1 MNYEQDARRH
11 LIEKL
16 QQVHD
21 DGYMAGMGLMGS
33 SSSGGYS
40 GGYSG
45 GMRSGGMTSGGRR
58 KRPMMRKRHRG
69 GVLLDDFGGVLLDE
83 FGGALVE
90 SYGGRRRATKRKV
103 SRGRGT
109 GGRGRTSDWIKRV
122 KAYSHQHGISY
133 KDALMALRGT

>member
-21 DGYMAGMGLMGS
+21 DGYMAGMGLI
-33 SSSGGYS
+33 GGRA
-40 GGYSG
+40 GGAPSG
-45 GMRSGGMTSGGRR
+45 GMMGYGRR
-58 KRPMMRKRHRG
+58 KKPMKRRAHRG

-90 SYGGRRRATKRKV
+90 SYGGRRRAAKRKV
-103 SRGRGT
+103 SRGRGV
-109 GGRGRTSDWIKRV
+109 GGRCRTSEWIKRV
-122 KAYSHQHGISY
+122 KAYSLQHGISY